1 MAYRLG
7 KEVQTMSKSYYVYNN
22 EAIASLVL
30 EKTLRLLNEIE
41 ISRFLLILPIL
52 LEDRIIVKLRT
63 SNFSDFEELLRKH
76 PTLFA
81 NFNDRYLDLLPISI
95 NSLTLLKEMGVLMT
109 SKNRIFFNANYKES
123 SQSASS
129 NRLESIADQL
139 ENFVSLT
146 AGYET
151 NTLYKILKIR
161 L

>member
-7 KEVQTMSKSYYVYNN
+7 KEIQTMSKSYYVYNN

-63 SNFSDFEELLRKH
+63 SNFSNFEELLRKH

-109 SKNRIFFNANYKES
+109 SKNRIFYNSNYQQL
-123 SQSASS
+123 SQSVSS
-129 NRLESIADQL
+129 NRLESIAGQL